1 MILNIAKILALL
13 WAIYANLSDGEL
25 GMISGSSK
33 SLSGQSPEWY
43 PLKQNELDCQLFKRK
58 SFTTS
63 LFNVQKLNH
72 SFFLL

>member
-33 SLSGQSPEWY
+33 SLSGQSPE
-43 PLKQNELDCQLFKRK
+43 
-58 SFTTS
+58 
-63 LFNVQKLNH
+63 
-72 SFFLL
+72 